1 MVEAGSEASGSVRGE
16 ELLVLSFLFGF
27 LVLFSLLVMLSAL
40 ETICET
46 VKPASSKIE
55 ALSWTK
61 ELLEMTSTPSYVHN
75 PNTASPFS
83 PIPNQPRPAMAIS
96 LEFVSQLFPET
107 LNCFLTHLP
116 SSFTRSWPMGGCKII
131 RTVEM

>member
-1 MVEAGSEASGSVRGE
+1 
-16 ELLVLSFLFGF
+16 
-27 LVLFSLLVMLSAL
+27 
-40 ETICET
+40 
-46 VKPASSKIE
+46 
-55 ALSWTK
+55 
-61 ELLEMTSTPSYVHN
+61 MTSTPSYVHN

-116 SSFTRSWPMGGCKII
+116 SSFTRSWPMGGCKIT
-131 RTVEM
+131 RTTVEM